1 MSLQVKKSTFFVL
14 DFGFDIFNSVRGL
27 HLKGDGFTRQSFD
40 KNLHRCSLKRK
51 SNMCQSDWGGPA
63 NVDITMNGN
72 LNSSMLLT
80 LVPVIY
86 FVIRVNYQDTF
97 NCYTTCF

>member
-1 MSLQVKKSTFFVL
+1 MSLQVKTSTFFVL

-51 SNMCQSDWGGPA
+51 REVCQSDWTSQHGHHNERQLKQQHA
-63 NVDITMNGN
+63 LKTCSCD
-72 LNSSMLLT
+72 LLRH
-80 LVPVIY
+80 IKS
-86 FVIRVNYQDTF
+86 
-97 NCYTTCF
+97 